1 MSNRRRKQMA
11 MRTIT
16 AVILVWCV
24 IASAMV
30 QGCSRHVPVES
41 AEVDFGNASRPRR
54 TQSQSAASRSPAEQ
68 PEGDSSRS
76 PLAESIEQGHKG
88 SGGHESKPLDA
99 AGDQRGGSGAG
110 DSKFS
115 GSADSREGQPDS
127 GGSVG
132 GSANLGG
139 AAQGDGSG
147 SGGPPPAFP
156 GRATQ
161 TTVTSPAE
169 AAATARRSLSAAR
182 AAVKRGDA
190 TAASREALVAY
201 EAVAPHG
208 PADEKC
214 ADLMREADRLLDAIG
229 RRNPPRDVPTVF
241 E

>member
-1 MSNRRRKQMA
+1 MSNRRRKQMG
-11 MRTIT
+11 MRT
-16 AVILVWCV
+16 ARVVILVWCV
-24 IASAMV
+24 IASVLV

-132 GSANLGG
+132 GSANLGD

-147 SGGPPPAFP
+147 SGGHPPAFP
-156 GRATQ
+156 GRARQ
-161 TTVTSPAE
+161 TTATSPAE

-182 AAVKRGDA
+182 AAVKRGDT

-201 EAVAPHG
+201 EVAAPHG

>member
-1 MSNRRRKQMA
+1 MSSRTRKQMA
-11 MRTIT
+11 MRTTT

-41 AEVDFGNASRPRR
+41 AEVDFGHAARPRR

-68 PEGDSSRS
+68 SDGDSARS
-76 PLAESIEQGHKG
+76 PLTESIEQGQKAPAG
-88 SGGHESKPLDA
+88 QDSNPSDA

-110 DSKFS
+110 DSNFR
-115 GSADSREGQPDS
+115 GSTDSPEGKPDS
-127 GGSVG
+127 GGSG
-132 GSANLGG
+132 TGSANLGD
-139 AAQGDGSG
+139 AAQGEGSG

-156 GRATQ
+156 GRARQ
-161 TTVTSPAE
+161 TTATSPAE
-169 AAATARRSLSAAR
+169 AAANARRSLSAAC

-190 TAASREALVAY
+190 TAASREALIAY

-214 ADLMREADRLLDAIG
+214 ADLMREANRLLDAIG